1 MTDIGDILG
10 LNKNGPN
17 GARVIQSKAIPPK
30 KNKQNNKK
38 KYEHHRSIIRR

>member
-30 KNKQNNKK
+30 KINK
-38 KYEHHRSIIRR
+38 IIRKENTTFII